1 MEGAGGGSP
10 LSMLL
15 PFVLI
20 FAVFYFIV
28 IMPAK
33 KQQKKKD
40 AMIAGLKKGDRIVTS
55 GGIHGRITG
64 VSDTTLT
71 VEISDKVRV
80 KVARG
85 NVGTLVQSP
94 SQGQQSGKK
103 KDGPVKPK

>member
-1 MEGAGGGSP
+1 MEGAAGGSP

-40 AMIAGLKKGDRIVTS
+40 AMIAGLKKGDRIVTA
-55 GGIHGRITG
+55 GGIHGT
-64 VSDTTLT
+64 VAT
-71 VEISDKVRV
+71 VEDQSLLL
-80 KVARG
+80 KVAENTKIRISKSAVAG
-85 NVGTLVQSP
+85 LVGSDGTP
-94 SQGQQSGKK
+94 SEG
-103 KDGPVKPK
+103 

>member
-1 MEGAGGGSP
+1 MEGAAGGSP

-20 FAVFYFIV
+20 FGVFYFIV

-55 GGIHGRITG
+55 GGIHGS
-64 VSDTTLT
+64 VST
-71 VEISDKVRV
+71 VEEQNLLVKISENTKIRIS
-80 KVARG
+80 KSAVAG
-85 NVGTLVQSP
+85 LVGSDGTP
-94 SQGQQSGKK
+94 S
-103 KDGPVKPK
+103 DG

>member
-1 MEGAGGGSP
+1 MEGAAGGSP

-40 AMIAGLKKGDRIVTS
+40 AMIAGLKKGDRIVTG
-55 GGIHGRITG
+55 GGIHGT
-64 VSDTTLT
+64 VAT
-71 VEISDKVRV
+71 VEDQSLLI
-80 KVARG
+80 KVAENTKIRISKSAVAG
-85 NVGTLVQSP
+85 LVGSDGTP
-94 SQGQQSGKK
+94 SEG
-103 KDGPVKPK
+103 

>member
-1 MEGAGGGSP
+1 MESAAGGNP

-40 AMIAGLKKGDRIVTS
+40 AMIAGLKKGDRVVTG
-55 GGIHGRITG
+55 GGIHGT
-64 VSDTTLT
+64 VAT
-71 VEISDKVRV
+71 VEDQSLLL
-80 KVARG
+80 KVAENTKIRISKSAVAG
-85 NVGTLVQSP
+85 LVGS
-94 SQGQQSGKK
+94 
-103 KDGPVKPK
+103 DGTASEG

>member
-1 MEGAGGGSP
+1 MEGAAGGSP

-20 FAVFYFIV
+20 FGVFYFIV

-55 GGIHGRITG
+55 GGIHGT
-64 VSDTTLT
+64 VAT
-71 VEISDKVRV
+71 VEDTSLLVKVSENTKVRIS
-80 KVARG
+80 KSAIAG
-85 NVGTLVQSP
+85 LVGS
-94 SQGQQSGKK
+94 
-103 KDGPVKPK
+103 DGAPAES

>member
-1 MEGAGGGSP
+1 MEGAAGGSP

-40 AMIAGLKKGDRIVTS
+40 AMIAGLKKGDRVVTG
-55 GGIHGRITG
+55 GGIHGT
-64 VSDTTLT
+64 VAT
-71 VEISDKVRV
+71 VEDQTLLLKVSENTKIRISKNA
-80 KVARG
+80 VAG
-85 NVGTLVQSP
+85 LISGDGVP
-94 SQGQQSGKK
+94 SEG
-103 KDGPVKPK
+103 

>member
-1 MEGAGGGSP
+1 MEGAAGGSP

-40 AMIAGLKKGDRIVTS
+40 AMIAALKKGDRVVTN
-55 GGIHGRITG
+55 GGIHGT
-64 VSDTTLT
+64 VAAVEDTSLLL
-71 VEISDKVRV
+71 
-80 KVARG
+80 KVAENTKIRVSKSAVAG
-85 NVGTLVQSP
+85 LVGSDGTP
-94 SQGQQSGKK
+94 SEG
-103 KDGPVKPK
+103 

>member
-1 MEGAGGGSP
+1 MEGAAGGNP

-40 AMIAGLKKGDRIVTS
+40 AMIAGLKKGDRVVTG
-55 GGIHGRITG
+55 GGIHGT
-64 VSDTTLT
+64 VAT
-71 VEISDKVRV
+71 VEDQSLLL
-80 KVARG
+80 KVAENTKIRISKSAVAG
-85 NVGTLVQSP
+85 LVGS
-94 SQGQQSGKK
+94 
-103 KDGPVKPK
+103 DGTASEG

>member
-1 MEGAGGGSP
+1 MEGVAGGNP

-40 AMIAGLKKGDRIVTS
+40 AMLSALKKGDRIVTS
-55 GGIHGRITG
+55 GGVHGT
-64 VSDTTLT
+64 VAT
-71 VEISDKVRV
+71 VEESSLLV
-80 KVARG
+80 KVAENTKIRISTSAVAGLVG
-85 NVGTLVQSP
+85 NDGTASE
-94 SQGQQSGKK
+94 G
-103 KDGPVKPK
+103 

>member
-1 MEGAGGGSP
+1 MEGAAGGNP

-40 AMIAGLKKGDRIVTS
+40 AMIAGLKKGDRVVTS
-55 GGIHGRITG
+55 GGIFGT
-64 VSDTTLT
+64 VAT
-71 VEISDKVRV
+71 VEDQALLL
-80 KVARG
+80 KVAENTKIRVSKSAVAG
-85 NVGTLVQSP
+85 LVGGDGAP
-94 SQGQQSGKK
+94 SEG
-103 KDGPVKPK
+103 

>member
-1 MEGAGGGSP
+1 MEGAAGGSP

-20 FAVFYFIV
+20 FGVFYFIV

-55 GGIHGRITG
+55 GGIHGS
-64 VSDTTLT
+64 VAT
-71 VEISDKVRV
+71 VEDQSLLV
-80 KVARG
+80 KVSENTKIRISKSAVAG
-85 NVGTLVQSP
+85 LVGSDGTP
-94 SQGQQSGKK
+94 S
-103 KDGPVKPK
+103 DG